1 MTPIQI
7 FDPALCC
14 STGVCGVEVDE
25 HLVRF
30 AADVE
35 WAQRQGAQVERFN
48 LAQQPL
54 AFAQND
60 VVKGLL
66 ERTGQAALPITLVQ
80 GQLALA
86 GRYPSRDDLAR
97 WSGLAPAV
105 TPMGTQTAASCC
117 SAGRGSPSAP
127 SPSVDGCST
136 TCRPHP

>member
-1 MTPIQI
+1 MNAIQI

-14 STGVCGVEVDE
+14 STGVCGVEVDQ
-25 HLVRF
+25 HLVTF

-48 LAQQPL
+48 LSQQPL

-97 WSGLAPAV
+97 WSGLAPAPAAV
-105 TPMGTQTAASCC
+105 DAPAAASCC
-117 SAGRGSPSAP
+117 AGGR
-127 SPSVDGCST
+127 C
-136 TCRPHP
+136 C